1 MLDVLS
7 LELYQQ
13 DRIQQ
18 DYLIFL
24 PIRNLIFNVRKNLL
38 DHVVCSGWKEMKITT
53 VLSHIK
59 YQANNSN
66 VVTSLPSKNLKT
78 ISKGN

>member
-13 DRIQQ
+13 DCIQQ

-24 PIRNLIFNVRKNLL
+24 PIRSLTFNVRKNLL
-38 DHVVCSGWKEMKITT
+38 DHIVCSGWEEMNVKTI
-53 VLSHIK
+53 LSNIQH
-59 YQANNSN
+59 QANNSKE
-66 VVTSLPSKNLKT
+66 VTCLASKKSQDNF
-78 ISKGN
+78 